1 MQDGESVT
9 KHKNDDGF
17 VKEIKKIDKNL
28 IKTVT
33 EVNWAELK
41 KNIDNIDGGVVVYK
55 ETGDIIE
62 SLSTRETLPSIEIKT
77 E

>member
-1 MQDGESVT
+1 MGR
-9 KHKNDDGF
+9 
-17 VKEIKKIDKNL
+17 VKE
-28 IKTVT
+28 
-33 EVNWAELK
+33 
-41 KNIDNIDGGVVVYK
+41 NIDNMDGGVVVYK